1 MEYRSRR
8 ERREAEKAGSVSTAD
23 SLSEAPQTE
32 SDADQSENATHSSG
46 AQETKF
52 PSRRELRVRERQR
65 SAEDAETVENQ
76 HPISKTEQPA
86 TPAQNKPAERNQ
98 NLENKD
104 NGPEPTGS
112 ATAETVGSDST
123 PSQLTGRNYIY
134 QDSSNTFTMDNIP
147 DSLEGTDGDLVVT
160 NSESIEIVTGNQPSL
175 SSVMDDLKFDS
186 EDQKDT
192 VAGKISLVDP
202 VSAKLVADA
211 REPEIVVPG
220 KIVVRNRV
228 LSTTFAILGGVMFVL
243 AGIGLW
249 WALSEM
255 GPFS

>member
-23 SLSEAPQTE
+23 
-32 SDADQSENATHSSG
+32 QSENAEHSPET
-46 AQETKF
+46 QETKF
-52 PSRRELRVRERQR
+52 PSRRELRMQERQR
-65 SAEDAETVENQ
+65 SAEDAETVENK
-76 HPISKTEQPA
+76 HPLSKTEQPA
-86 TPAQNKPAERNQ
+86 TLAQTKPTEQNQ

-104 NGPEPTGS
+104 NGPEAEGS
-112 ATAETVGSDST
+112 TTAETAAIDST

-147 DSLEGTDGDLVVT
+147 DSLESTNGDLVVT

>member
-1 MEYRSRR
+1 VEYRSRR
-8 ERREAEKAGSVSTAD
+8 ERREAEKADSVSAE
-23 SLSEAPQTE
+23 SFSEAPQTE
-32 SDADQSENATHSSG
+32 SDADHSEKATPSP
-46 AQETKF
+46 AIQETKF
-52 PSRRELRVRERQR
+52 PSRRELRMQERQR

-76 HPISKTEQPA
+76 HQVSKTEQPI
-86 TPAQNKPAERNQ
+86 KPAENKFTEQ
-98 NLENKD
+98 QQDMENRS
-104 NGPEPTGS
+104 NRPEAAGS
-112 ATAETVGSDST
+112 AAADST
-123 PSQLTGRNYIY
+123 ESNSTHSQLTGRNYIY
-134 QDSSNTFTMDNIP
+134 QDSSNTLTMDNIP
-147 DSLEGTDGDLVVT
+147 DSLEVTNGDLVVT
-160 NSESIEIVTGNQPSL
+160 NSESIEIVTGNHPSL

-228 LSTTFAILGGVMFVL
+228 LSTTFAILGAVMFVL